1 MKKTFLIGL
10 LAAGLLVSA
19 TEIVQA
25 QDTMTQQDITA
36 TAAAQG
42 GPKVVTLAGCLDR
55 GPGGGEYTLFGPNLN
70 SWVLLSDSV
79 DLDIYVNEEIQVAA
93 VKSPGNDGDLTVTQV
108 KVMVHSCTSW

>member
-1 MKKTFLIGL
+1 MKKTFLTGL
-10 LAAGLLVSA
+10 LAAGLLVGA

-36 TAAAQG
+36 TTAAQG
-42 GPKVVTLAGCLDR
+42 SSKVVTLTGCLDR

-70 SWVLLSDSV
+70 RWVLLSDSV
-79 DLDIYVNEEIQVAA
+79 DLNLYVNKEVEVAA

-108 KVMVHSCTSW
+108 KVMIHSCTSW